1 MEEQLIHWC
10 LAKTGRQMK
19 LIVGHCFGIKFWFTS
34 YVACAA
40 LLVMIAVTEA
50 DEPPSLDSPIER
62 SFIADYDGSEQKY
75 LQMLPRG
82 VALDQPLSVMIA
94 LHGHGSD
101 RWQFATQ
108 ARDECRAARD
118 VAAAHSMG
126 FVCPDY
132 RAKTSWM
139 GPAAEA
145 DLVQIIGLLKKQ
157 FQLKRLVL
165 CGGSMGGTGALTFT
179 ALHPQ
184 LVDGVV
190 SLNGTANLQEFDGFQ
205 EAISESFGG
214 SKSQAADQYRLRSAE
229 LSPEQFTMPLAAT
242 TGGKD
247 DVVPPESVLRLLKC
261 VARENSNVLSI
272 HRPDEGHSTNYEDTR
287 QALEFVISHLK

>member
-1 MEEQLIHWC
+1 
-10 LAKTGRQMK
+10 MK
-19 LIVGHCFGIKFWFTS
+19 LIVGHCFGVEFWFTS
-34 YVACAA
+34 HVIYVALFAMSAA
-40 LLVMIAVTEA
+40 E
-50 DEPPSLDSPIER
+50 EPPSLDSPIER
-62 SFIADYDGSEQKY
+62 SFIAEYDGSEQKY

-101 RWQFATQ
+101 RWQFALQ
-108 ARDECRAARD
+108 SRDECRAARD
-118 VAAAHSMG
+118 VAAAHSMA

-145 DLVQIIGLLKKQ
+145 DLVQIIGLLKQQ

-165 CGGSMGGTGALTFT
+165 CGGSMGGTAALTFT

-205 EAISESFGG
+205 EAIAESFGG
-214 SKSQAADQYRLRSAE
+214 SKLQVPEQYRLRSAE
-229 LSPEQFTMPLAAT
+229 LFPEQFTMPLAAT
-242 TGGKD
+242 TGGRD
-247 DVVPPESVLRLLKC
+247 DVVPPASVLRLLKC
-261 VARENSNVLSI
+261 VAQENSNVLSV

-287 QALEFVISHLK
+287 QALEFVISYMK